1 MAMLTRFMTAAGLRR
16 YPDVLTGWLLA
27 LLVTVLEIV
36 SGFAQD
42 REWIDV
48 LFSTTVV
55 LLLGLIALATAD
67 IRSKQR
73 TVLDSTRGGRLFNG
87 RAQLPDLQ
95 QQFEAAQRT
104 VEVYGLQLGHIVHH
118 MLPTIA
124 DRALSDCH
132 FRLALLSP
140 VQANGDPVP
149 WMAEMSAVHGLPNL
163 NDVLRANLIQ
173 LRHWH
178 AGLTAKQQ
186 RNIEIRAYPVIP
198 TASVILFDVKRHSGF
213 AHVEPVLHTIAP
225 VERPTFWISERD
237 DFKLFHLLV
246 DRYQALWR
254 QSIPLSDLSL

>member
-16 YPDVLTGWLLA
+16 YPPDVLTGWLLA

-140 VQANGDPVP
+140 
-149 WMAEMSAVHGLPNL
+149 
-163 NDVLRANLIQ
+163 
-173 LRHWH
+173 
-178 AGLTAKQQ
+178 
-186 RNIEIRAYPVIP
+186 
-198 TASVILFDVKRHSGF
+198 
-213 AHVEPVLHTIAP
+213 
-225 VERPTFWISERD
+225 RPGQW
-237 DFKLFHLLV
+237 
-246 DRYQALWR
+246 
-254 QSIPLSDLSL
+254 